1 VHLVQLSDSAAS
13 RLPSLARQYLGDA
26 GSTLVSALSPSVRLR
41 RTHACD
47 PAGPASRLGGTALLA
62 GGQPWPVTGDG
73 TPLSFIGQV
82 STGDISA
89 PDGCPPLPADSLLAF
104 FYEATGQE
112 AWGNDPD
119 WLLLLQADDDVGWMW
134 GDSGTIYY
142 WIRRQDLHRARF
154 DHTWMILQC
163 C

>member
-26 GSTLVSALSPSVRLR
+26 GYRDPRVPELR
-41 RTHACD
+41 RGA
-47 PAGPASRLGGTALLA
+47 
-62 GGQPWPVTGDG
+62 
-73 TPLSFIGQV
+73 
-82 STGDISA
+82 
-89 PDGCPPLPADSLLAF
+89 
-104 FYEATGQE
+104 
-112 AWGNDPD
+112 PD
-119 WLLLLQADDDVGWMW
+119 WLLLLQVDTDDDVGWMW

-142 WIRRQDLHRARF
+142 WIRAQDLHRARF